1 MDLYL
6 AMLSSMPV
14 SERKMVCLR
23 GYNNQL
29 LMNVSIIIMQR
40 KPLWIAPTTVY
51 QWIESDKSLIMTM
64 LQHVSVS
71 VS

>member
-40 KPLWIAPTTVY
+40 KPLWIAPTTVC

>member
-6 AMLSSMPV
+6 AMLSSMPI

-40 KPLWIAPTTVY
+40 KPLWIAPTTVC
-51 QWIESDKSLIMTM
+51 QFKLNGGEARLALLKKEG
-64 LQHVSVS
+64 H
-71 VS
+71 